1 MKFKN
6 GCVTE
11 VEEGVPGVPKIGHLA
26 IQRACDRFLMRR
38 GLITAPSFRRSAWLY
53 GRTVATSPRRAA
65 A

>member
-11 VEEGVPGVPKIGHLA
+11 VERGVPGLPRIGHIA
-26 IQRACDRFLMRR
+26 VQKACDRFLAKR
-38 GLITAPSFRRSAWLY
+38 GLITAPSFRRSEWLF
-53 GRTVATSPRRAA
+53 GRMAIGQQRRAA

>member
-11 VEEGVPGVPKIGHLA
+11 VERGVPGLPRINHLLM
-26 IQRACDRFLMRR
+26 QKACDRFLEKR
-38 GLITAPSFRRSAWLY
+38 GMMTGASFRRSEWLF
-53 GRTVATSPRRAA
+53 GRMATGKQRRAA

>member
-11 VEEGVPGVPKIGHLA
+11 VERGVPGLPMINHKLMQH
-26 IQRACDRFLMRR
+26 ACDRFLAKR
-38 GLITAPSFRRSAWLY
+38 GLYNPGFRRSEWLF
-53 GRTVATSPRRAA
+53 GRMSQPRRAA

>member
-11 VEEGVPGVPKIGHLA
+11 VERGVPGLPQINHLLM
-26 IQRACDRFLMRR
+26 QKACDRFLAKR
-38 GLITAPSFRRSAWLY
+38 GLITAPSFRRSEWLF
-53 GRTVATSPRRAA
+53 GRMAMKRRAA